1 MMDTPK
7 LPASLLHILAQTEQ
21 LIKEHGCANTTLKM
35 IMEQSAVSKGAIYHY
50 VSSKDELFGL
60 LLQSHISKIDATFW
74 SIIED
79 NCTRLEEPLSAITE
93 GLTFF
98 LDEEDVTNSTFTYL
112 LSKKDNPQVEKV
124 LESFYAFSESQAV
137 SWIKAGQMGGVI
149 DSNVDPAL
157 CASSFLTYSYGLR
170 VMHII
175 SPERTPKLKEQFYS
189 DMYKTL
195 ARKNKPCY

>member
-1 MMDTPK
+1 MDTHK

-60 LLQSHISKIDATFW
+60 LLQSHISKINATFW
-74 SIIED
+74 SILEN
-79 NCTRLEEPLSAITE
+79 NCVRLEEPLSAITE

-98 LDEEDVTNSTFTYL
+98 LNEEDVTNSIFTYL

-124 LESFYAFSESQAV
+124 LEDFYTFSESQAV
-137 SWIKAGQMGGVI
+137 SWIKTGQVGGVI
-149 DSNVDPAL
+149 DSKVDPARS
-157 CASSFLTYSYGLR
+157 ASSFLTYSYGLR
-170 VMHII
+170 VMQIVA
-175 SPERTPKLKEQFYS
+175 PDRTPELKEQFYS
-189 DMYKTL
+189 YMYKTL
-195 ARKNKPCY
+195 AP